1 VKLRDNPSVV
11 NATTLMAQDIP
22 PSPDEAAR
30 TEVRSSAVPPANQ
43 PAHQPETGGAPQ
55 IP

>member
-1 VKLRDNPSVV
+1 V
-11 NATTLMAQDIP
+11 IP

-30 TEVRSSAVPPANQ
+30 TEVRSSAVPVTAPVPVPVPN
-43 PAHQPETGGAPQ
+43 QPETGASQ

>member
-1 VKLRDNPSVV
+1 VV
-11 NATTLMAQDIP
+11 NATTITAQVIP

-30 TEVRSSAVPPANQ
+30 TEVRSSAVPVPAPV
-43 PAHQPETGGAPQ
+43 PAPVPVPNQPETGASQ